1 MKTTYRIICAVC
13 LAFSFMSCS
22 DFLDEQVPQA
32 TLTQDEVKKP
42 EYIDNVLIS
51 AYAGLLSIEDM
62 NSSFSLW
69 NYDTRSDDAYVGG
82 SNPSDGEGTPP

>member
-1 MKTTYRIICAVC
+1 MKHNINNKERSKNMTMKLLGA
-13 LAFSFMSCS
+13 AFFILQSSFFISCS
-22 DFLDEQVPQA
+22 NFLDEQVPQA

-69 NYDTRSDDAYVGG
+69 NYDTR
-82 SNPSDGEGTPP
+82 